1 MNKVP
6 SHRAIIVVNSLFAEG
21 TPIMTR
27 DICEYWLGWGIEPK
41 VVTLQA
47 KPSDL
52 APELLRLGVETV
64 SLDLPDGGRW
74 RYAQMSAGMYQ
85 IARRF
90 RPSAMLS
97 MPLGWHAFL
106 AAGARAGG
114 VRRVVAH
121 VGGFPPHWTGNAFS
135 KFRLLVQAGRPFTN
149 VLACC
154 SKYVRAGVIHHFGV
168 SERETAT
175 VYNGT
180 RIEEFARCALEARAA
195 RSEGRPRIGMVARL
209 DYTKDHPTLLRAA
222 AALRRRGMDL
232 ELMLIGD
239 GVGRSELERLASELG
254 VQQAVRFL
262 GVRRDVPE
270 LLGQLDAFVFS
281 VKKDEGLGI
290 ALIEAMA
297 AGVPVVATDAG
308 ACREVLDGGL
318 LGVLVPEES
327 PERLA
332 DAIAQVIECP
342 EAAQERAGRAR
353 EKALRVFT
361 SQAMARAYAQFLELP
376 AGG

>member
-1 MNKVP
+1 
-6 SHRAIIVVNSLFAEG
+6 
-21 TPIMTR
+21 MTR

-52 APELLRLGVETV
+52 APELSRLGVETV
-64 SLDLPDGGRW
+64 SLDLPDGGRC

-154 SKYVRAGVIHHFGV
+154 SNYVRAGVIHHFGV

-180 RIEEFARCALEARAA
+180 RIEDFARRAHEARADA
-195 RSEGRPRIGMVARL
+195 SRSRPRIGMVARL
-209 DYTKDHPTLLRAA
+209 DDSKDHPTLLSSRRSIAQAGSGRRTHTHRQRYRPAGAREACWRARTSTRAA
-222 AALRRRGMDL
+222 
-232 ELMLIGD
+232 
-239 GVGRSELERLASELG
+239 
-254 VQQAVRFL
+254 RFL
-262 GVRRDVPE
+262 GVRRDVAE
-270 LLGQLDAFVFS
+270 LLGQMDAFVFS
-281 VKKDEGLGI
+281 VKRDEGLGI

-297 AGVPVVATDAG
+297 AGVPIVATDVG
-308 ACREVLDGGL
+308 ACREVLDGGS

-332 DAIAQVIECP
+332 DAD
-342 EAAQERAGRAR
+342 RTGH
-353 EKALRVFT
+353 
-361 SQAMARAYAQFLELP
+361 
-376 AGG
+376 